1 MQKKHPRQSKM
12 PEPREKSGQLKE
24 CAPVR
29 PNHYS
34 IIDTHAHLTFPEFEK
49 DQKEVI
55 ARALES
61 GLEYIVTIGAGEGL
75 AGNQKAIALAEEYD
89 RIYATV
95 GVHPHDVDAMEDS
108 WLTEIEQMAR
118 HPKVVAI
125 GEIGLDFYRSKSS
138 REVQEKRFRQL
149 LKLARDVDHPIV
161 IHSREAC
168 DEIWKILLEDGIPER
183 GGVFHCFSC
192 SVEFAHK
199 ITGAG
204 FKISIP
210 GVVTF
215 KNAIELQEVVAEIPL
230 EKIVLETD
238 CPFLA
243 PEPYRG
249 HRNEPAYIGHI
260 VEMIADIKQLSFG
273 DVARITSLAA
283 KRLFDLPGSELM
295 PQIAY
300 QIRNSI
306 YLNITNRCTLGCIF
320 CPKYT
325 DYEVKGYYLRL
336 PREPNVEEIFQ
347 AIGLPENYD
356 EVVFCGYGEPT
367 RRLEVLKVIATRM
380 KKQGAKRVRLN
391 TDGLANLIYGRN
403 IAEEFKG
410 LIDAVS
416 ISLNAPDAKTYARIC
431 PSVYG
436 EKAYGEVIN
445 FVKECKRYIPEV
457 TVTAVG
463 LPDFPID
470 DVARVATELGVPLR
484 IREYMNVG

>member
-1 MQKKHPRQSKM
+1 M
-12 PEPREKSGQLKE
+12 PELGEKSNLPRA

-29 PNHYS
+29 PNHYG

-49 DQKEVI
+49 DRREVI
-55 ARALES
+55 ARAFEA

-89 RIYATV
+89 QIYATV
-95 GVHPHDVDAMEDS
+95 GVHPHDVDAMDDS
-108 WLTEIEQMAR
+108 WLGEIEQMAR
-118 HPKVVAI
+118 HPKVVAV

-138 REVQEKRFRQL
+138 RDVQMKRFRQL
-149 LKLARDVDHPIV
+149 LKLANDVDHPVV

-168 DEIWKILLEDGIPER
+168 DEIWEVFLEDGIPKR

-192 SVEFAHK
+192 SVEFAQK
-199 ITGAG
+199 ITKAG

-215 KNAIELQEVVAEIPL
+215 KNAMELQEVVAETPL
-230 EKIVLETD
+230 EKIILETD
-238 CPFLA
+238 CPYLA
-243 PEPYRG
+243 PEPHRG
-249 HRNEPAYIGHI
+249 HRNEPAYIRHI
-260 VEMIADIKQLSFG
+260 VEMIADIKQLSFS
-273 DVARITSLAA
+273 DVARITSLTA

-300 QIRNSI
+300 QIRNSL
-306 YLNITNRCTLGCIF
+306 YLNITNKCTLGCIF

-336 PREPNVEEIFQ
+336 PHEPNVEEIFQ
-347 AIGLPENYD
+347 AIGQPENYD

-367 RRLEVLKVIATRM
+367 KRIEVLKVIATRM
-380 KKQGAKRVRLN
+380 KEQGVKRIRLN

-403 IAEEFKG
+403 VAAELQG
-410 LIDAVS
+410 LIDAIS
-416 ISLNAPDAKTYARIC
+416 ISLNAPDAKTYAHIC

-436 EKAYGEVIN
+436 ERAYSEVVN
-445 FVKECKRYIPEV
+445 FVEECKRYIPEV
-457 TVTAVG
+457 GVTAVA
-463 LPDFPID
+463 LPDLALEGVRRIAD
-470 DVARVATELGVPLR
+470 ELSVPLR
-484 IREYMNVG
+484 VREYMNVG